1 MTDLISIIVPVYNVE
16 NLVEKTLQ
24 SICTQ
29 TYKNLQILL
38 INDGST
44 DGSLAICKDWEQKDS
59 RIRVYTQQNSGVAA
73 ARNRGMELAEGKYL
87 MFVDADDWIEPKM
100 LETLHELA
108 ETYHADVAGCRLQ
121 EETPEKQRNTEL
133 SVNYE
138 NAEKKIAHYNT
149 KAESGLAL
157 LQVWGVF
164 CKLYRKELVN
174 EIRFKQYKVAEDL
187 LFNTTVICSDGFQSV
202 VTTDY
207 PFYHYVIYPGS
218 AMKQSFQK
226 KYLDAMQ
233 VEAQCYEKLS
243 AISEKYTD
251 INLIG
256 CSVSRVFEKYAVL
269 SKEEKKLHKEEF
281 AYCKKFAKEHKKAL
295 LKTSDRH
302 RKLSGWVKVYVP
314 DLYVWILG
322 LRKRGEET

>member
-16 NLVEKTLQ
+16 NLVEKTLH

-38 INDGST
+38 INAGST

-157 LQVWGVF
+157 LLVWGVF

-174 EIRFKQYKVAEDL
+174 EIRFEQYKVAEDL

-226 KYLDAMQ
+226 KYLDSMQ

-256 CSVSRVFEKYAVL
+256 CSVIRVFEKYAVL
-269 SKEEKKLHKEEF
+269 S
-281 AYCKKFAKEHKKAL
+281 
-295 LKTSDRH
+295 
-302 RKLSGWVKVYVP
+302 
-314 DLYVWILG
+314 
-322 LRKRGEET
+322 